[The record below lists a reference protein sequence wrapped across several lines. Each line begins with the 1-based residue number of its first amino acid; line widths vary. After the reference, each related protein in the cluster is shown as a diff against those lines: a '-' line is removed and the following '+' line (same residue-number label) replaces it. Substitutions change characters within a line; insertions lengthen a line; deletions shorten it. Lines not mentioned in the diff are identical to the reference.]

1 MKIQDGNAESGL
13 DYVPISKTIT
23 IEREE
28 DRCCFEVE
36 ILFDKLKE
44 IRESFT
50 VWIKDPITED
60 GLEPT
65 IKQGNKTV
73 WYSFQVL

>member
-1 MKIQDGNAESGL
+1 M
-13 DYVPISKTIT
+13 PISKTIT

-50 VWIKDPITED
+50 VWIKDPLTED

-65 IKQGNKTV
+65 IKQGEQALLIIII
-73 WYSFQVL
+73 SQ